1 MSKKKKIGII
11 LILMIIVGYF
21 AYGTLT
27 TAEQEKEKKFISE
40 PLTEDKFELVELSSY
55 DNKK

>member
-1 MSKKKKIGII
+1 MSKKKKIGIV

-27 TAEQEKEKKFISE
+27 TAEQEKEKIFISKIR
-40 PLTEDKFELVELSSY
+40 TEDESL
-55 DNKK
+55 N